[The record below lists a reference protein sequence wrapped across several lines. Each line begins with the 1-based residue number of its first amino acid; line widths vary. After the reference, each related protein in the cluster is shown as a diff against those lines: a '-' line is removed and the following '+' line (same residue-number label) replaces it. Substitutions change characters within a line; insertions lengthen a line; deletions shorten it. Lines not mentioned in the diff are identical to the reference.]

1 MKPHS
6 VVALFAAAAFA
17 SLVRA
22 DEVEWTPEANMDH
35 QLFPSLILATA
46 SVRPVEPED
55 KEAEKPDPYLL
66 GERFGLVGVSI
77 KAPAANTKV
86 KVTVKENDLMAA
98 TTWSGDLAE
107 AGKDYFIAP
116 KVNYKFDRLRQ
127 VTQQVPLNV
136 TFEVEVDGEAAGE
149 KYETLQVRSI
159 NDCPFAVAN
168 SEETLDDQNFIAG
181 NAALGWMFAAY
192 VNENHPLLD
201 KILQEALETKIVS
214 AFRVTTHEHDE
225 TLRQVFALW
234 SALQKRGLQYS
245 STTTTPGGSETVQS
259 QFVRF
264 IDQSLANTQANCV
277 DGSVLF
283 ASLLRKISIEP
294 FLVTI
299 PGHMYVGFYLGAG
312 KSQFIGLETT
322 VLGLPDVADEKK
334 PADPAALTALRDKL
348 DTAIKSRRDWKTFA
362 KAVQVGT
369 EDLLRNKEKL
379 DAADASYQWIDLA
392 EARTEGIMPIPYSAA
407 K

>member
-1 MKPHS
+1 MKS
-6 VVALFAAAAFA
+6 TLLAVCALLCCQPF
-17 SLVRA
+17 LRA
-22 DEVEWTPEANMDH
+22 DEIEWTPEANMDH

-46 SVRPVEPED
+46 SVRPVEPDD
-55 KEAEKPDPYLL
+55 KEAEQPDPYLL

-77 KAPAANTKV
+77 KAPAANAKV
-86 KVTVKENDLMAA
+86 KVTVKENDLMSA
-98 TTWSGDLAE
+98 TSWSGDLAE

-136 TFEVEVDGEAAGE
+136 TFEVEVDGEPAGE

-168 SEETLDDQNFIAG
+168 SEETLDDENFIAG

-192 VNENHPLLD
+192 VNENHPLLE

-214 AFRVTTHEHDE
+214 AFKVTTHEHDE

-334 PADPAALTALRDKL
+334 STDPAALNALRDKV
-348 DTAIKSRRDWKTFA
+348 DPGIKSRRDWKTFA
-362 KAVQVGT
+362 KAIQTGT
-369 EDLLRNKEKL
+369 EDLLKNKEKL
-379 DAADASYQWIDLA
+379 DAGDANYQWIDLA
-392 EARTEGIMPIPYSAA
+392 EARSEGIMPIPYATA